1 MSAKAGSVLPEAE
14 HATLAP
20 PESFPL
26 LLKNF
31 DRLCVKSASY
41 SPSDRGHCPLDR
53 PIAEYLNYGIINV
66 DKTSGPSSHEVVSWV
81 KKILELDR
89 TGHSGTLDPSVTGCL
104 LVCLNRAT
112 RLVKSQ
118 QELGKEYVTIL
129 QFANPADCKAP
140 DFPARL
146 NHALEELACPQLQRP
161 PAEGCAV
168 KRVLRVREIYFNRLL
183 EFDAEAGRAV
193 IHVSCQAGT
202 YIRTLCVHI
211 GLLLGSAASMLELRR
226 VRTGGLTEKTNMVT
240 LHDVLDAFWLYKHRG
255 DESYLRKVVMPLEFL
270 LTGYKRIFVKD
281 SAVNALTYGAP
292 LLIHGVLRYD
302 PAIAV
307 GDTVVLC
314 STKGEAIALGE
325 AKMGAADIAGAN
337 HGVTAAIKRV
347 IMDRDTYAK
356 QWGLGPVAKERKELI
371 RQGLLDKYG
380 AVTDKTPAEWK
391 NRWQSTD
398 GYLRASGDTCL
409 NSTDRAA
416 ADVLEAR
423 KAELLE
429 TEGDAAVAAV
439 IAATPAQV
447 GGPEDARPT
456 SVSAGGPLAT
466 SAAQPE
472 AKAGGKAEV
481 KPDGQTLEAMRAPD
495 QAVATPSEPFGENDK
510 GGKSEKTDKKEG
522 GEKREKDKKDKKE
535 KKEKK
540 EKDKKG
546 HREKTEKTEKR
557 ENEEKTEQSET
568 SHKPQKSEK
577 PGKSEKSEKIDKP
590 ENSANSANSTQS
602 VELPHSMKP
611 AKRRESTAGEKPTPE
626 RR

>member
-1 MSAKAGSVLPEAE
+1 MADTAPDARRTLPEAE
-14 HATLAP
+14 HATLSPA
-20 PESFPL
+20 ESFPL

-53 PIAEYLNYGIINV
+53 PIEDYLNYGVINL

-81 KKILELDR
+81 KKILALDR

-118 QELGKEYVTIL
+118 QELGKEYVTIV
-129 QFANPADCKAP
+129 QFANPADCRAP

-146 NHALEELACPQLQRP
+146 NRALEELACPQLQRP

-183 EFDAEAGRAV
+183 EFDAETGRAV
-193 IHVSCQAGT
+193 VHVGCQAGT
-202 YIRTLCVHI
+202 YIRTLCVHL

-226 VRTGGLTEKTNMVT
+226 VRTGGLSEKTNLVT
-240 LHDVLDAFWLYKHRG
+240 LHDVLDAYWLYKHRG
-255 DESYLRKVVMPLEFL
+255 DESYLRKVVMPLEYL

-292 LLIHGVLRYD
+292 LLIQGVLRYD

-325 AKMGAADIAGAN
+325 AKMGAADIAGMN
-337 HGVTAAIKRV
+337 HGITAAIKRV

-356 QWGLGPVAKERKELI
+356 QWGLGPVAKERQELVSK
-371 RQGLLDKYG
+371 GLLDKYG
-380 AVTDKTPAEWK
+380 AVTDRTPAEWK

-398 GYLRASGDTCL
+398 AYLRASGDTCL
-409 NSTDRAA
+409 NSADVAA
-416 ADVLEAR
+416 TGVLEAR
-423 KAELLE
+423 RAELGE
-429 TEGDAAVAAV
+429 AEGEAAVAAV
-439 IAATPAQV
+439 AAATPVTEGAQRDAGRAV
-447 GGPEDARPT
+447 ETQEGQERKEAQEAQAEPEKDR
-456 SVSAGGPLAT
+456 
-466 SAAQPE
+466 
-472 AKAGGKAEV
+472 KH
-481 KPDGQTLEAMRAPD
+481 
-495 QAVATPSEPFGENDK
+495 DK
-510 GGKSEKTDKKEG
+510 HDRHDKDDKKEKG
-522 GEKREKDKKDKKE
+522 DKKDKKDKKE

-540 EKDKKG
+540 DRKEKD
-546 HREKTEKTEKR
+546 
-557 ENEEKTEQSET
+557 SA
-568 SHKPQKSEK
+568 S
-577 PGKSEKSEKIDKP
+577 DKP
-590 ENSANSANSTQS
+590 E
-602 VELPHSMKP
+602 
-611 AKRRESTAGEKPTPE
+611 KRRGSSEAEEITAE